1 MNENLFVGLDITG
14 GTEVQTVSFSVPPS
28 IFSAFIERVVRVS
41 PKGDDPIE
49 YGIEGVN
56 GVYRSVR
63 VLDGE
68 NIRGWW
74 R

>member
-1 MNENLFVGLDITG
+1 
-14 GTEVQTVSFSVPPS
+14 VPPS

-56 GVYRSVR
+56 GMYRSVR
-63 VLDGE
+63 VLDG
-68 NIRGWW
+68 NHVR
-74 R
+74 

>member
-28 IFSAFIERVVRVS
+28 IFAAFVERVIRVS
-41 PKGDDPIE
+41 SEGDNPIE
-49 YGIEGVN
+49 YGIECVN

>member
-1 MNENLFVGLDITG
+1 MNKNLFVGLDITG

-28 IFSAFIERVVRVS
+28 IFAAFVERVVRVS
-41 PKGDDPIE
+41 SEGDNPVKYWVKSIN
-49 YGIEGVN
+49 GVN
-56 GVYRSVR
+56 RSVG

-74 R
+74 G